1 MPVGE
6 WLPEDELLHHGVL
19 GYLRWIVQVWSMTD
33 INNISIDYCQKVIDM
48 CHLHLGNYCAK
59 SHRGRGFMPYER
71 TRQIEMRFQEAVRL
85 IAIEP
90 HNARQLAAALMVSTA
105 TVQRLIAE
113 LRRRGY
119 SIRSVHD
126 ASGWRYE
133 LLDHH
138 SPQAE
143 EVSS

>member
-1 MPVGE
+1 
-6 WLPEDELLHHGVL
+6 
-19 GYLRWIVQVWSMTD
+19 
-33 INNISIDYCQKVIDM
+33 
-48 CHLHLGNYCAK
+48 
-59 SHRGRGFMPYER
+59 MPYER
-71 TRQIEMRFQEAVRL
+71 ARQIEMRFHETLRL
-85 IAIEP
+85 IAKEP
-90 HNARQLAAALMVSTA
+90 LNARQLAAALEVSTA

-138 SPQAE
+138 SPTIE
-143 EVSS
+143 KVSS

>member
-1 MPVGE
+1 
-6 WLPEDELLHHGVL
+6 
-19 GYLRWIVQVWSMTD
+19 
-33 INNISIDYCQKVIDM
+33 
-48 CHLHLGNYCAK
+48 
-59 SHRGRGFMPYER
+59 MPYER
-71 TRQIEMRFQEAVRL
+71 TRQIEMRFHEVVRL
-85 IAIEP
+85 IAMEP
-90 HNARQLAAALMVSTA
+90 HNARQLAAALKVSTA

-138 SPQAE
+138 PPRIE